1 MIEYYYVQYLIL
13 NNSTIKIEKKRNSSV
28 IFSDVFELETLPD
41 IMRNMTENLDNILI
55 QLELRGINTGHSFD
69 SDKISDDIVRDIEQ
83 LQGEYPDIDWIRKLY
98 AHKMSK
104 TTLP

>member
-13 NNSTIKIEKKRNSSV
+13 NSSTIKIKKKRNSCV

-104 TTLP
+104 TTWP